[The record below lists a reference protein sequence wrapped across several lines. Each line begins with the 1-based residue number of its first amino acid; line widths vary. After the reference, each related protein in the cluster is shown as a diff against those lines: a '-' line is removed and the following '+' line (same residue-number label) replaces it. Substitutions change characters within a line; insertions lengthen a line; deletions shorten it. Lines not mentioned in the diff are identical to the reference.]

1 MSLSRRHD
9 DSRMALLYLI
19 ARELD
24 QTLDLDQIL
33 RRVLI
38 ATVRVAGATDGSFFV
53 FDDHEQ
59 LEKSLFVHGSKIID
73 VEKEV
78 VHRLL
83 KKGLAGWVKTH
94 RQATLIADVSRDER
108 WYTDA
113 ANPDLLLHQSAIAV
127 PLLSGPKVLGVL
139 TITHENP
146 NYFDADDMAL
156 LSAVAEQAA
165 IAIANARR
173 YQAEQRRREMFAT
186 LNDLFRRM
194 NAAETPEQLFA
205 LILDRLPR
213 LLACQQRALFLL
225 QEGEFVCVA
234 ARGIDNLA
242 ELQNLPVKFYKDD
255 FALPLVREHTP
266 CRTAD
271 LSAQNTWFKDVVH
284 PAARHWLGVPLMAG
298 DALVGILS
306 VAHNRRQPYTEED
319 EYILETLASQAAI
332 AIKTTTLLNRL
343 QETQRRYTR
352 LFEGSSDLL
361 LILTP
366 EGVIADANRKAC
378 QVFRRPKDVLV
389 GSHLAL
395 VDPHLKEE
403 FNAQRAELSLG
414 REITTDLTIR
424 DSYGREVVL
433 EVTAKQ
439 TVIDGQPAIQWA
451 GRDVT
456 ARQELTRLR
465 RDFIN
470 MIVHDLRGPMGTLL
484 GTVQMLSIILE
495 DITDEPLKSEAQG
508 LMEIANRSGQY
519 LKDLIDSVLD
529 LSRLEQGEAPLS
541 RMTISLHDLL
551 SEVEEQTRPQ
561 AEMKDLHIEF
571 RLPEGERTIEVDR
584 SMIRRVLVNL
594 VDNAIKYT
602 PTGGHIVVEGIFD
615 DHTLTMSVTDDGPGI
630 EKEKQRILFNKFTRA
645 TADASIQ
652 GVGLGLAFCKMA
664 VEAHGGKIWLESKVG
679 VGSRFSFTIPC
690 DASSRES
697 DQ

>member
-9 DSRMALLYLI
+9 DSRMTLLYLI
-19 ARELD
+19 ARELN

-53 FDDHEQ
+53 FDDHDR
-59 LEKSLFVHGSKIID
+59 LEKSLFAHGAKIIA
-73 VEKEV
+73 VEKKV
-78 VHRLL
+78 VRHLL
-83 KKGLAGWVKTH
+83 EKGLAGWVKTH
-94 RQATLIADVSRDER
+94 RQPALIPDVTRDER
-108 WYTDA
+108 WYADPS
-113 ANPDLLLHQSAIAV
+113 NPDLLLHQSALSV
-127 PLLSGPKVLGVL
+127 PLLSGEKVLGVL

-173 YQAEQRRREMFAT
+173 YQTEQRRREMFAT

-194 NAAETPEQLFA
+194 NVAETPEQLFA
-205 LILDRLPR
+205 LTLDRLPH
-213 LLACQQRALFLL
+213 LLTSDQRALFLL
-225 QEGEFVCVA
+225 QEGEFLCVA

-255 FALPLVREHTP
+255 FALPLVREHIP

-271 LSAQNTWFKDVVH
+271 LPARNTWFRDVVH
-284 PAARHWLGVPLMAG
+284 PAARHWLGVPLIAG

-306 VAHNRRQPYTEED
+306 VAHSQRQPYTEED
-319 EYILETLASQAAI
+319 EYILETLAAQAAS

-343 QETQRRYTR
+343 QEIQRRYTR

-366 EGVIADANRKAC
+366 EGVITDANRKAC

-395 VDPHLKEE
+395 VDPNLRDE
-403 FNAQRAELSLG
+403 FNTQRAELALG
-414 REITTDLTIR
+414 REITTDLTVR

-439 TVIDGQPAIQWA
+439 TIIDGQPAIQWA

-456 ARQELTRLR
+456 ARQELARLR

-484 GTVQMLSIILE
+484 GTVQMLAMVLD
-495 DITDEPLKSEAQG
+495 DIPDESLKGEAQG
-508 LMEIANRSGQY
+508 LLEIANRSGQY

-529 LSRLEQGEAPLS
+529 LSRLEQGETLIS
-541 RMTISLHDLL
+541 RTPVSLHALL
-551 SEVEEQTRPQ
+551 REVEDQTRPQ
-561 AEMKDLHIEF
+561 AEMKDLHIDF
-571 RLPEGERTIEVDR
+571 RSPPGDRTIEVDH

-602 PTGGHIVVEGIFD
+602 PSGGQITVEGTFD
-615 DHTLTMSVTDDGPGI
+615 DHTLTMTVTDTGPGI
-630 EKEKQRILFNKFTRA
+630 EKEKQKMLFDKFTRA
-645 TADASIQ
+645 TTDAAIQ

-664 VEAHGGKIWLESKVG
+664 VEAHGGKIWLESTVG
-679 VGSRFSFTIPC
+679 VGSRFGFTIPC
-690 DASSRES
+690 DAAGGENNA
-697 DQ
+697 